1 MMIIE
6 ARLVIA
12 CSGVQTVVTYTIEAA
27 FGPKNV
33 HSAYISKFCNGLKK
47 ELLPLGPSI
56 QFLLHFPPPETD
68 IFKILDFY
76 E

>member
-1 MMIIE
+1 MIIKE
-6 ARLVIA
+6 AGLYLLVMEFKRYLHTK
-12 CSGVQTVVTYTIEAA
+12 VAA